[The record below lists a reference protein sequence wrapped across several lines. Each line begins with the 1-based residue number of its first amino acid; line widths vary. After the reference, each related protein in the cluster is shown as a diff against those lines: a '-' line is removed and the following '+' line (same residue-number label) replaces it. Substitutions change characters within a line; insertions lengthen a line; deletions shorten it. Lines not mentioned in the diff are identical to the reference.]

1 MIHIQ
6 NKSDTAVIVLHEIYG
21 INRHMHEVCRLI
33 AEQGFDVICPNLLNR
48 DQPFDYAEEKAAY
61 LFFMENVGFPGVLR
75 KINTII
81 SKLDRQ
87 YLKIILLGFSVGATA
102 AWLCSED
109 ERVDGIAG
117 YYGSRIRDYLNI
129 SPSCPALL
137 FFPEKEQSFDVDECI
152 SQLESKKV
160 KTVKLKGEHGFSDPY
175 SVKYNRQSSQIAYEM
190 MMEFL
195 IAL

>member
-6 NKSDTAVIVLHEIYG
+6 NKSETAVIVLHEIYG
-21 INRHMHEVCRLI
+21 INRHMDDVCRLI

-61 LFFMENVGFPGVLR
+61 LCFMENVGFPDVLR
-75 KINTII
+75 KLNTII
-81 SKLDRQ
+81 SNLDRQ
-87 YLKIILLGFSVGATA
+87 YRKIILLGFSVGATA

-137 FFPEKEQSFDVDECI
+137 FFPEKEQSFDVDACM
-152 SQLESKKV
+152 SQLESKNV

>member
-1 MIHIQ
+1 M
-6 NKSDTAVIVLHEIYG
+6 K
-21 INRHMHEVCRLI
+21 
-33 AEQGFDVICPNLLNR
+33 
-48 DQPFDYAEEKAAY
+48 
-61 LFFMENVGFPGVLR
+61 NVGFPGVLR

-87 YLKIILLGFSVGATA
+87 YRKIILLGFSVGATA

-137 FFPEKEQSFDVDECI
+137 FFPEKEQSFDVAECI

-160 KTVKLKGEHGFSDPY
+160 KTVKLKGVHGFSDPY
-175 SVKYNRQSSQIAYEM
+175 SVKYNRQSSQIAYEIWS
-190 MMEFL
+190 F
-195 IAL
+195 